1 MIGPFLRGSSDALLE
16 QSSRMS
22 MSQAQTK
29 VIMSLGKAIGGVVIT
44 AIKDWIKEMWNEIQ
58 TWMWE
63 TVIKVIREIVDIF
76 D

>member
-1 MIGPFLRGSSDALLE
+1 
-16 QSSRMS
+16 
-22 MSQAQTK
+22 
-29 VIMSLGKAIGGVVIT
+29 MSLGKTVGGVVIV

-63 TVIKVIREIVDIF
+63 TVIQTIRDIVDIF

>member
-1 MIGPFLRGSSDALLE
+1 
-16 QSSRMS
+16 MS

-44 AIKDWIKEMWNEIQ
+44 AIKDWIKEMWKEIQ